1 MIYFDNAA
9 TGGFKP
15 NSVKEIVETV
25 TKYLCANPGRS
36 GHTLSVTGEKIV
48 CSCREKLSNFF
59 DGTFERVVFTKNCT
73 EALNVAIFGTLKK
86 GGHVITT
93 VYEHNSVLRPLYHLK
108 NLGLITLTVIAPSK
122 DIPLEKQIENSI
134 IKDTYLIVCSSA
146 SNVTG
151 EILPIRKIGE
161 IAKKRSLLFLVDGAQ
176 GCGHIPLS
184 LKDDNISMLA
194 VAGHKGLYGI
204 MGSGALVFND
214 TTEISP
220 LLFGGTGTETFNH
233 EMPSSY
239 PERLEAGTLSLPA
252 IASLGEGVS
261 FVKDN
266 LSHFAEQIKKAT
278 ERIIDDLLGVKNVE
292 VYSKP
297 NSVGIVAIKFL
308 NLDSAV
314 ASDILDKQY
323 DIAVRGGF
331 HCAPLLHQYLKTD
344 DSGLVRISLAVQNS
358 SNEISSLLSAIRK
371 IAKL

>member
-9 TGGFKP
+9 TTYKKP
-15 NSVKEIVETV
+15 LCVKLATLQGLSV
-25 TKYLCANPGRS
+25 ANPGRS
-36 GHTLSVTGEKIV
+36 GHRLSLKAAQKIFKT
-48 CSCREKLSNFF
+48 RLMLQNFF
-59 DGTFERVVFTKNCT
+59 NAPRQENVIFTQNCT
-73 EALNVAIFGTLKK
+73 EALNTAIFGTLKK
-86 GGHVITT
+86 GDHVITT

-108 NLGLITLTVIAPSK
+108 KLGLISLSIIAPSG

-134 IKDTYLIVCSSA
+134 RKDTYLIVCSSA

-151 EILPIRKIGE
+151 EVLPIRKIGE
-161 IAKKRSLLFLVDGAQ
+161 IAKKHSLLFLVDGAQ

-214 TTEISP
+214 TTEIAP
-220 LLFGGTGTETFNH
+220 LMFGGTGTETFNY

-266 LSHFAEQIKKAT
+266 LHHFAEQIKKAT
-278 ERIIDDLLGVKNVE
+278 ERIIDDLSSVKNVKI
-292 VYSKP
+292 YSNP
-297 NSVGIVAIKFL
+297 NRVGIVAIKFL
-308 NLDSAV
+308 NIDSAL
-314 ASDILDKQY
+314 ACDTLDKEF

-331 HCAPLLHQYLKTD
+331 HCAPLLHKFLKTD

-358 SNEISSLLSAIRK
+358 SNEISSLLSAVKK
-371 IAKL
+371 IAKD